1 VSKVRDLLLASLF
14 AIVLPVG
21 LHAQSAQ
28 KFSIQGSGLFI
39 KLFGD
44 AFPGAKP
51 GYGFEAQ
58 VRYTPSALSFGV
70 GFQYTSHEVEGV
82 DQRATL
88 LGGFFEPRYVFS
100 TSSGTL
106 FPYLSGRFYLVELKS
121 ENSNT
126 DIRTKATGLAANGG
140 GGVLLR
146 LGSRVNAD
154 IGATYGYSEFRDFK
168 FEDLS
173 TGVTGTSDNNTNG
186 SNVVL
191 RLGLTLGL

>member
-1 VSKVRDLLLASLF
+1 MLKVRDLVLAMLLAV
-14 AIVLPVG
+14 VLPVE

-28 KFSIQGSGLFI
+28 RLSVQGSGLFI

-44 AFPGAKP
+44 AFPGVKP

-82 DQRATL
+82 DQRASL

-100 TSSGTL
+100 TSSSTL

-140 GGVLLR
+140 GGVLIR
-146 LGSRVNAD
+146 LGSRFNAD
-154 IGATYGYSEFRDFK
+154 IGATYGYSQFRDFK

-173 TGVTGTSDNNTNG
+173 TGVTGESGNSNSG